1 VTRLAL
7 PSLLSLGLAAAC
19 ATTPTI
25 ATPKPNIDSTALP
38 SPEEI
43 ARQDSIR
50 RAAAEAPEPVLPPAE
65 AFRRGWMPLTET
77 GVEAFLRSHP
87 AFDGR
92 GVLIAIL
99 DSGIDAGVAGL
110 GTTSTGERKI
120 LDLRD
125 FSGEGKVPLSAVT
138 PAGDAIQVAGRRLA
152 GFSRVAALAA
162 GGAVYGGMLQEIP
175 LGPAPAGD
183 VNGNGVVGDSL
194 PVIVVRASDG
204 WVLFAD
210 ADGDGSLANDRPVH
224 DFLAGHETFGWHP
237 AGRPAPLT
245 VAVNF
250 GEAAAGGP
258 PALDLFFDTSGHGT
272 HVSGIA
278 AGHDLYGVPGFN
290 GVAPGALLLGCKIAD
305 DAQGAITTSGS
316 MLRALDYAI
325 RFAAERRLPLVVNM
339 SFGVG
344 NEVEGGARID
354 ALVDSVLGAHPDV
367 IFVVSAGNDGPGLS
381 TLGFPASAGRVI
393 TVGATLPAVFLTDQS
408 GPLPPS
414 ALAAFSARGG
424 ELAKPDIVT
433 PGMAYSTVP
442 RWDAGEEREGGTS
455 MASPQAT
462 GLVALL
468 VSGVAPRRVD
478 AATMRQALMVTARPL
493 AGNTFIDEGAG
504 LPDVGRALRWLERD
518 ARVSPVQVS
527 GPGRRGTAA
536 YQVVSPGRRPDTVAT
551 FTLTATRA
559 DTFRLRST
567 APWLHAPAR
576 VVGGGQFSLRVTY
589 DASSLRAPGVY
600 TGVVSGWTADTLA
613 GPAFRLVN
621 TVVVAHSAARDLAL
635 RAELPPGA
643 IRRVFFMADSERPFT
658 VTAESAT
665 EGTTLYLHEPG
676 GMPYRGGNGVTA
688 GAGDSAAVYDV
699 GGRDVVPGAY
709 EAVAVAPP
717 LDGATVGVLVRQSP
731 VTLRLERDRSGIGAT
746 IANLL
751 DSAVSVRTGVVL
763 AGAERNQT
771 TYARGSAVQRIA
783 FTAPAWARG
792 VVIETTMDRAQW
804 GRFTDFG
811 VSLFDSAGRQ
821 LGTEPLNYAIGR
833 LQVALPSGHGDMPVV
848 LGLFPGFAD
857 PADSARGWTVK
868 TSIRL
873 YADSAVTLA
882 AASGEI
888 PVTLRLPAR
897 GRAGARFVL
906 PDSLWPLGDGFF
918 PLAAIVA
925 EAGGS
930 LWSREAGLPA
940 APPPVMR

>member
-1 VTRLAL
+1 MTRLAF

-50 RAAAEAPEPVLPPAE
+50 AARRAPEPVLPPAD

-77 GVEAFLRSHP
+77 GVDAFLRSHP
-87 AFDGR
+87 TFDGR

-99 DSGIDAGVAGL
+99 DSGIDAGIGGL

-125 FSGEGKVPLSAVT
+125 FSGEGEIPLSAVT
-138 PAGDAIQVAGRRLA
+138 PQGDVVQVGGRRLT
-152 GFSRVAALAA
+152 GFGRVAALAA
-162 GGAVYGGMLQEIP
+162 GGAVYGGILREIP

-194 PVIVVRASDG
+194 PVVVVRASDG

-210 ADGDGSLANDRPVH
+210 VAGDGSLANDTPVH
-224 DFLAGHETFGWHP
+224 DFLSGHETFGWHP

-290 GVAPGALLLGCKIAD
+290 GVAPGAFLLGCKIAD
-305 DAQGAITTSGS
+305 DAQGAVTTTGS
-316 MLRALDYAI
+316 MMRALEYAI
-325 RFAAERRLPLVVNM
+325 RFAAERRLPLVVNL

-344 NEVEGGARID
+344 NEMEGAARID

-367 IFVVSAGNDGPGLS
+367 VFVVSAGNDGPGLS
-381 TLGFPASAGRVI
+381 TLGFPASASRVI
-393 TVGATLPAVFLTDQS
+393 TVGATLPSVFLTDQA

-414 ALAAFSARGG
+414 PVAAFSARGG

-442 RWDAGEEREGGTS
+442 RWHTGEEREGGTS

-462 GLVALL
+462 GLAALL
-468 VSGVAPRRVD
+468 LSGLAPRRVD
-478 AATMRQALMVTARPL
+478 AASIRQALMVTAQPV
-493 AGNTFIDEGAG
+493 AGNTFLDEGAG
-504 LPDVGRALRWLERD
+504 LPDAGRAMRWLERD
-518 ARVSPVQVS
+518 VRVPEVQVS
-527 GPGRRGTAA
+527 GPARQGTAA
-536 YQVVSPGRRPDTVAT
+536 YQVVPAGRRPDTVAT
-551 FTLTATRA
+551 FTLTVARP

-567 APWLHAPAR
+567 APWLHAPSR
-576 VVGGGQFSLRVTY
+576 VIAGGQFSLRVTY
-589 DASSLRAPGVY
+589 DASALAAPGVY

-621 TVVVAHSAARDLAL
+621 TVVVAHPAARDVAL
-635 RAELPPGA
+635 RAQFAPGA
-643 IRRVFFMADSERPFT
+643 ARRIFFMADSERPFSI
-658 VTAESAT
+658 TAESAT
-665 EGTTLYLHEPG
+665 EGVMLYLHEPD
-676 GMPYRGGNGVTA
+676 GMPYRGGSGTA
-688 GAGDSAAVYDV
+688 AGTGDTAAVYDV

-717 LDGATVGVLVRQSP
+717 LGGATVGIALRQSP
-731 VTLRLERDRSGIGAT
+731 VILRLARDRTGIAAT
-746 IANLL
+746 LVNLQ
-751 DSAVSVRTGVVL
+751 DSSVAVRAAVVL

-771 TYARGSAVQRIA
+771 TYARGSGVQRIA
-783 FTAPAWARG
+783 FIAPAWARG
-792 VVIETTMDRAQW
+792 VIIETTMDRAQW

-833 LQVALPSGHGDMPVV
+833 LQVSLPSGHADMPVE

-857 PADSARGWTVK
+857 PADTTRGWTVK

-882 AASGEI
+882 ATNGEV

-897 GRAGARFVL
+897 GTTAARFVL
-906 PDSLWPLGDGFF
+906 PESVWPLGDGFF

-925 EAGGS
+925 EAGGM
-930 LWSREAGLPA
+930 LWSREAGLPV

>member
-1 VTRLAL
+1 MTRLAL

-19 ATTPTI
+19 ATAPTI

-38 SPEEI
+38 SPEEV

-50 RAAAEAPEPVLPPAE
+50 AARRGPEPVLPPAE

-77 GVEAFLRSHP
+77 GVETFLRSHP
-87 AFDGR
+87 TFDGR

-99 DSGIDAGVAGL
+99 DSGIDAGVGGL

-125 FSGEGKVPLSAVT
+125 FSGEGEIPLSAVT
-138 PAGDAIQVAGRRLA
+138 PQGDAVQVGGRRLT
-152 GFSRVAALAA
+152 GFGRVAALAA
-162 GGAVYGGMLQEIP
+162 GGAVYGGILRETP

-183 VNGNGVVGDSL
+183 VNGNGVVGDTL
-194 PVIVVRASDG
+194 PVVVVRASDG

-224 DFLAGHETFGWHP
+224 DFLAGHETFGWRS
-237 AGRPAPLT
+237 AGGSSPLT
-245 VAVNF
+245 IAVNF
-250 GEAAAGGP
+250 GGAGAGGP

-305 DAQGAITTSGS
+305 DAQGAVTTTGS
-316 MLRALDYAI
+316 MIRALDYAI

-381 TLGFPASAGRVI
+381 TLGFPASASRVI
-393 TVGATLPAVFLTDQS
+393 TVGAVLPSVFLTDQS

-414 ALAAFSARGG
+414 PVAAFSARGG

-442 RWDAGEEREGGTS
+442 RWHGGEEREGGTS

-468 VSGVAPRRVD
+468 VSGLAPRRVD
-478 AATMRQALMVTARPL
+478 AATMRQALMVTARPV
-493 AGNTFIDEGAG
+493 AGNTFLDQGAG
-504 LPDVGRALRWLERD
+504 LPDAGRAMRWLERD
-518 ARVSPVQVS
+518 VRVRQVQVS

-536 YQVVSPGRRPDTVAT
+536 YQVVPAGRRPDTTAT
-551 FTLTATRA
+551 FTLTSAHP

-567 APWLHAPAR
+567 APWLHAPSR
-576 VVGGGQFSLRVTY
+576 VVAGAGTSVRVTY
-589 DASSLRAPGVY
+589 DASALAAPGVY
-600 TGVVSGWTADTLA
+600 TGVVSGWTSDTLA

-621 TVVVAHSAARDLAL
+621 TVVVAHPAGRDLAL
-635 RAELPPGA
+635 QAELAPGA
-643 IRRVFFMADSERPFT
+643 ARRLFFMADSERPFS

-665 EGTTLYLHEPG
+665 EGVTLYLHEPD
-676 GMPYRGGNGVTA
+676 GMPYRGGSGAEA
-688 GAGDSAAVYDV
+688 GTGDTAAVYDV
-699 GGRDVVPGAY
+699 GGRDVVAGAY

-717 LDGATVGVLVRQSP
+717 LEGATVGIVLRQSP
-731 VTLRLERDRSGIGAT
+731 ILLRLARDRAGIAAT
-746 IANLL
+746 LVNLQ
-751 DSAVSVRTGVVL
+751 DSAVSVRTAVVL

-771 TYARGSAVQRIA
+771 TYARGSRVQRIA

-792 VVIETTMDRAQW
+792 VVIETTMDPAQW
-804 GRFTDFG
+804 ERFTDFG
-811 VSLFDSAGRQ
+811 VTLFDSAGRQ

-833 LQVALPSGHGDMPVV
+833 LQVAFPTGHADMPVE

-857 PADSARGWTVK
+857 PADTARSWTVR

-882 AASGEI
+882 AASGEV

-897 GRAGARFVL
+897 GSAGPRFVL
-906 PDSLWPLGDGFF
+906 PDSMWRLGDGFF

-925 EAGGS
+925 EAGGT
-930 LWSREAGLPA
+930 LWSREAGLPVA
-940 APPPVMR
+940 LPPVMR